1 LTCRIALQ
9 VQQLGA
15 ALAEFERLS
24 HAHSRQG
31 SALLTRANRPGWLF
45 AEAAEQAGKAL
56 QEEAASVAEHL
67 SPAAPSPSSAA
78 AAGAAAAAAAMS
90 SNSSSN
96 AGVGSLQ
103 QQLGRHV
110 NARHLH
116 MVSLHMANTLSRL
129 QIAKLLVRRD
139 ATCRLQV
146 TILQMSQQPNCIY
159 LQLLL
164 RKRVYMC
171 VHFASCRLHSAGQR
185 VCIIQYL

>member
-1 LTCRIALQ
+1 VQQLCSSSWKVENCPSCFIFPNTRHIYWPTALQ

-31 SALLTRANRPGWLF
+31 SALLNRANTPGWLF

-56 QEEAASVAEHL
+56 QEEAASGVVEHL
-67 SPAAPSPSSAA
+67 SPAAPSPSAAA
-78 AAGAAAAAAAMS
+78 AAGAAAAAAAVS

-103 QQLGRHV
+103 QLLGRHV

-116 MVSLHMANTLSRL
+116 MVSLHMVMANTLSRL
-129 QIAKLLVRRD
+129 QIAKLLVR
-139 ATCRLQV
+139 
-146 TILQMSQQPNCIY
+146 
-159 LQLLL
+159 
-164 RKRVYMC
+164 
-171 VHFASCRLHSAGQR
+171 
-185 VCIIQYL
+185 